1 MSGKL
6 PTQTYQDI
14 LPDKIDFEFLRNKLK
29 LKNLETKTN
38 FSKKFPHVDK
48 FFKEKGLSLDKL
60 REHSAKLIGA
70 GALTGS
76 LLFASG
82 LVEKILPSPQEII
95 EKITEQGEIGPLT
108 VPQRNLL
115 DNLKNIL
122 PENVRPLNR
131 DEEKKLERVFED
143 VIGIKAKGT
152 LEGEHLNTT
161 YGFIGAEQ
169 HLRRFSGD
177 TLALHGGGSILKE
190 GMAPGL
196 GAWGYFAP
204 SREKLTPDLEET
216 EKWYAVVQTLYLPD
230 WNKRF
235 AYLRDWYKYRKVLLV
250 NTSNGNAVVAG
261 IADSGP
267 AAWTGKHY
275 GGSPEVMEYLGGPG
289 YKKGPVVL
297 FFVDDPENKVA
308 LGPVDYNKQSLL
320 LRSKINL
327 PEIALK
333 KI

>member
-1 MSGKL
+1 MRKQPAKTFL
-6 PTQTYQDI
+6 DI
-14 LPDKIDFEFLRNKLK
+14 PKDKIDFEFLRNKLK
-29 LKNLETKTN
+29 LKNLETKNN
-38 FSKKFPHVDK
+38 FSKKFPQADK
-48 FFKEKGLSLDKL
+48 FLKEKGLSLDKL

-76 LLFASG
+76 LLLASG
-82 LVEKILPSPQEII
+82 GIEKVLPSPQEII
-95 EKITEQGEIGPLT
+95 EKITEQGETGPLT

-115 DNLKNIL
+115 DNLRNIL
-122 PENVRPLNR
+122 PKNVRPLNH

-169 HLRRFSGD
+169 HLRRFPQD
-177 TLALHGGGSILKE
+177 TLALHGDGSILKE

-196 GAWGYFAP
+196 GAWGYFAQNKD
-204 SREKLTPDLEET
+204 KLTPDLEET

-230 WNKRF
+230 WDKRV

-250 NTSNGNAVVAG
+250 NTKNGNAVVAE

-275 GGSPEVMEYLGGPG
+275 GGSPEVMEYLGGPR
-289 YKKGPVVL
+289 YKKGPVLL

-308 LGPVDYNKQSLL
+308 LGPVDYNK
-320 LRSKINL
+320 INL
-327 PEIALK
+327 PEMALK